1 MSVFLLGILTPIAVT
16 VAILLLRRGAAL
28 LAVAGSG
35 LGLVAALFTFMQ
47 VAKGTRHEVTFPG
60 LPEFPLRLIAEPLT
74 ALLSVVVWVVGFLAM
89 VYAVG
94 YMKRDS
100 FEIRFYAGMMFFI
113 AAMQMLVLAG
123 DWVLLLASWEMIG
136 FASYLLIGHYSEREG
151 VASAATRAFLYTRT
165 ADLGLYVA
173 VFILVTQT
181 GTTEIEQTLQTGGAA
196 AFAAGLLL
204 IVAAAGKSAQIPFS
218 GWLRD
223 AMVGPTPVSALLHSA
238 TLVAAG
244 AILIIRISP
253 LLPQGVLLVTGLLGG
268 LTIILAGFM
277 AIAETDLKRLLAAST
292 SSQYGFML
300 LAIGAG
306 SPFAALA
313 HLLAHAAMK
322 SSLFLGA
329 GIFQT
334 SRHSTRFDAL
344 GGVGR
349 EHKLAYL
356 GFAVSALALAGI
368 PPLSGFFSKDAII
381 SATRDSPY
389 ALLFGSFAIFGTL
402 LTGVYVAR
410 AMRLL
415 WRGPEQ
421 TQAIAGIRWM
431 GAALGVLALL
441 STTVGF
447 MMNPLGNLLGTELP
461 KGLFAAILG
470 ITFSVAGLALGWFVP
485 APNLL
490 GSLREPALRGFG
502 LDGGIHEVA
511 VRPALAMART
521 LDRFDRRVHSTVNA
535 LARGA
540 MVVAN
545 LTVRTDE
552 RGIDGFILALVDT
565 TRDLG
570 GSARRLQS
578 GLVHRELVL
587 AVVGGGI
594 ILAFATVMVIGAS
607 SS

>member
-1 MSVFLLGILTPIAVT
+1 MSVFLFGILTPLVVT

-35 LGLVAALFTFMQ
+35 FGLVAALFTFMQ
-47 VAKGTRHEVTFPG
+47 VAGGARHEVTFPG
-60 LPEFPLRLIAEPLT
+60 LPEFPLRLVAEPLT
-74 ALLSVVVWVVGFLAM
+74 ALLSVVVWVVGFLVM

-100 FEIRFYAGMMFFI
+100 SRVRFYAGMMFFL

-123 DWVLLLASWEMIG
+123 DWILLLASWEMIG
-136 FASYLLIGHYSEREG
+136 FASYLLIGHHPGREG
-151 VASAATRAFLYTRT
+151 VASAVTRAFLYTRT

-173 VFILVTQT
+173 IFILVTQT
-181 GTTEIEQTLQTGGAA
+181 GTTEIEQTLQAGGAA
-196 AFAAGLLL
+196 AFAAGSFLL
-204 IVAAAGKSAQIPFS
+204 VAAAGKSAQIPFY

-253 LLPQGVLLVTGLLGG
+253 LLPQSVLLVTGLLGG
-268 LTIILAGFM
+268 LTIILAGLT
-277 AIAETDLKRLLAAST
+277 AIAEPDLKRLLAAST

-300 LAIGAG
+300 LAVGAG

-329 GIFQT
+329 GIFQN
-334 SRHSTRFDAL
+334 SRGSTRFDAL

-381 SATRDSPY
+381 AATLDSPY
-389 ALLFGSFAIFGTL
+389 ALLFGSFAVFGTL

-410 AMRLL
+410 AMQLL
-415 WRGPEQ
+415 WHGPER
-421 TQAIAGIRWM
+421 TQAISEIRWM
-431 GAALGVLALL
+431 GLALGVLALL
-441 STTVGF
+441 STTAGF

-485 APNLL
+485 AANLL
-490 GSLREPALRGFG
+490 GPLRVPARRGFG

-521 LDRFDRRVHSTVNA
+521 LDGFDRRIHSTVNA

-552 RGIDGFILALVDT
+552 RGIDGFILALVDRI
-565 TRDLG
+565 RDLG
-570 GSARRLQS
+570 GFARRLQS

-587 AVVGGGI
+587 AVVGGAI
-594 ILAFATVMVIGAS
+594 ILVFATVMAIGAS
-607 SS
+607 SP